1 MLSNIKEF
9 ADNSETL
16 KEARINVKEM
26 SVVKEIGI
34 YIALIMLMF
43 LLISIFQFIFIKIS
57 PTKYSMFFSVLGVI
71 VVPVI
76 IYLYVTKIEKR
87 SWRSIGFSKG
97 NAVSSTLKGLL
108 IGFLMFFSV
117 VIIGMLICQFSF

>member
-1 MLSNIKEF
+1 
-9 ADNSETL
+9 
-16 KEARINVKEM
+16 
-26 SVVKEIGI
+26 
-34 YIALIMLMF
+34 
-43 LLISIFQFIFIKIS
+43 
-57 PTKYSMFFSVLGVI
+57 MFFSLLGFI

-108 IGFLMFFSV
+108 IGFLMFFFQ
-117 VIIGMLICQFSF
+117 L

>member
-34 YIALIMLMF
+34 YIALIMRITSTSEIVPLPS
-43 LLISIFQFIFIKIS
+43 IS
-57 PTKYSMFFSVLGVI
+57 T
-71 VVPVI
+71 
-76 IYLYVTKIEKR
+76 
-87 SWRSIGFSKG
+87 
-97 NAVSSTLKGLL
+97 
-108 IGFLMFFSV
+108 
-117 VIIGMLICQFSF
+117 